1 MKVISLALGAVV
13 CPMMLISCAGN
24 DAAHESD
31 CMIVVGSYAS
41 ADAPGIKTYAFD
53 LATGR
58 ADSLAAVCGVSNP
71 SYLAVSA
78 DGTRL
83 YSVGEDAGVSSTINA
98 LSLDKSTGKMA
109 LEQSVPA
116 GGGAPC
122 FIALTPGEKNVVT
135 ANYLGG
141 SVSVAPLDSAGRVA
155 GTPSVIQFY
164 GRGADSLRQE
174 QPHLHT
180 VAFTPGGSKMLAT
193 DLGKD
198 VIYVFDMDGGAPA
211 ATPADSVMLRPGSG
225 PRHIAFAQGGRHA
238 YLINEISGYVTTL
251 RCDSVITPVQYVVCD
266 SLGAQG
272 SGDIHI
278 SPDGR
283 HLYASNRLKGDGISI
298 YDIDS
303 DTGLLTR
310 KAYQPTGSHPRNFAI
325 SPDGAYLLVACRDDD
340 KIQVFARDEATG
352 MLTDL
357 GHDIITPKP
366 VCVKFVE

>member
-1 MKVISLALGAVV
+1 MGAVA
-13 CPMMLISCAGN
+13 CLMMLVNCTGG
-24 DAAHESD
+24 DAAQKAD
-31 CMIVVGSYAS
+31 CMIVVGSYAPD
-41 ADAPGIKTYAFD
+41 DAPGIKAYAFD
-53 LATGR
+53 LATGQ

-78 DGTRL
+78 DGARL
-83 YSVGEDAGVSSTINA
+83 YSVGEDEGASSTINA
-98 LSLDKSTGKMA
+98 LSLDRSTGKMA
-109 LEQSVPA
+109 LIQSVPA

-122 FIALTPGEKNVVT
+122 YIALSPGEKSVVT

-141 SVSVAPLDSAGRVA
+141 SVSVAALDSAGRVA
-155 GTPSVIQFY
+155 GAPSVIQFY
-164 GRGADSLRQE
+164 GRGTDSLRQE

-180 VAFTPGGSKMLAT
+180 VAFTLDGSKMLAT

-198 VIYVFDMDGGAPA
+198 VIYVFEIDGGSIAAAPS
-211 ATPADSVMLRPGSG
+211 DSVMLRPGSG

-251 RCDSVITPVQYVVCD
+251 SCDSVIAPVQYVVCD

-272 SGDIHI
+272 SADIHI

-303 DTGLLTR
+303 ATGLLTR

-340 KIQVFARDEATG
+340 KIQVFARDAATG
-352 MLTDL
+352 LLTDI
-357 GHDIITPKP
+357 GRDIITPKP